1 MGLGVSSVPI
11 PVGRWPLVLVQAP
24 LPSTGPRC
32 EFCADG
38 YFGDPA
44 ASQPCRPCQCNS
56 NVEPNAVGNCDRR
69 TGECLKC
76 IYNTAGFHCER
87 CKDGFFGNPLAPN
100 PADKCRGTRAW
111 VGVWGCDVVSTG
123 CRRFQQATEQL
134 PGAEQEHLWWAR
146 FE

>member
-1 MGLGVSSVPI
+1 M
-11 PVGRWPLVLVQAP
+11 
-24 LPSTGPRC
+24 
-32 EFCADG
+32 
-38 YFGDPA
+38 
-44 ASQPCRPCQCNS
+44 
-56 NVEPNAVGNCDRR
+56 GNCDRR

-100 PADKCRGTRAW
+100 PADKCRGTRAG

-134 PGAEQEHLWWAR
+134 PRAEQEHLWWAR